1 MIAFAKHSPLTR
13 VAFHQTRGKGIA
25 ALGNRRESSTVLA
38 FSNRP
43 QQGRVFDFLYT
54 ELTESASARIPPM
67 PKLSAPARA
76 RKIKLLL
83 FDVDGVLTDGK
94 LFVFPA
100 PAGAQQTVLPQPGTH
115 GGQGGFG
122 LDSQTLIEAKGFHA
136 HDGTSISLARL
147 AGIKTGLITKRI
159 SETVAL
165 RARDLKL
172 EYIHQGVQDKRS
184 CLEKVLRGEGLTSE
198 EAAFVG
204 DDVID
209 LPAMRACGL
218 AIAVKNARAEVK
230 REAHYVTPHAG
241 GDGALRDAVEY
252 ILKAQGKW
260 KRVLDE
266 YIGERSP
273 IGRS

>member
-1 MIAFAKHSPLTR
+1 MSKKRAK
-13 VAFHQTRGKGIA
+13 
-25 ALGNRRESSTVLA
+25 
-38 FSNRP
+38 
-43 QQGRVFDFLYT
+43 
-54 ELTESASARIPPM
+54 
-67 PKLSAPARA
+67 
-76 RKIKLLL
+76 KIKLLL

-94 LFVFPA
+94 LYIFPA
-100 PAGAQQTVLPQPGTH
+100 PPGVQQTTQQHAAKH

-122 LDSQTLIEAKGFHA
+122 LHSESYIEAKGFHA

-172 EYIHQGVQDKRS
+172 EFVYQGIQDK
-184 CLEKVLRGEGLTSE
+184 LTVFEEIIKKEGIKPA

-209 LPAMRACGL
+209 LPVMRNCGL
-218 AIAVKNARAEVK
+218 AIAVANARDEVK
-230 REAHYVTPHAG
+230 EDAHYVTPHSG
-241 GDGALRDAVEY
+241 GEGALRDAVEY

-260 KRVLDE
+260 RQVVEK

-273 IGRS
+273 KKAAVST

>member
-1 MIAFAKHSPLTR
+1 
-13 VAFHQTRGKGIA
+13 
-25 ALGNRRESSTVLA
+25 
-38 FSNRP
+38 
-43 QQGRVFDFLYT
+43 
-54 ELTESASARIPPM
+54 M
-67 PKLSAPARA
+67 PKLSARARA

-94 LFVFPA
+94 LFIFPA
-100 PAGAQQTVLPQPGTH
+100 PAGSQQTVLELSEKH

-122 LDSQTLIEAKGFHA
+122 FHSQSLIEAKGFHA

-172 EYIHQGVQDKRS
+172 EYIRQGIQDKRTAF
-184 CLEKVLRGEGLTSE
+184 EEIIETEGIKPE

-204 DDVID
+204 DDIID
-209 LPAMRACGL
+209 LPAMRAAGL
-218 AIAVKNARAEVK
+218 AIAVQNSRAEVK
-230 REAHYVTPHAG
+230 HEAQYVTPHGG
-241 GDGALRDAVEY
+241 GDGALRDAVEF

-260 KRVLDE
+260 KKIVDT

-273 IGRS
+273 GVQ